1 MKTLAI
7 AILSGCLLA
16 PAWAQEK
23 PAAEKQEKQEE
34 KVANQDTL
42 TPARKMEIAA
52 NTAFENKD
60 YIQALAIYRKLEQQY
75 KDDAK
80 KLEPIQERI
89 RVCMANIEK
98 SMVPGASQQG
108 QQPVA
113 PSEET
118 SPEKRR
124 AHVKPKKETDVYE
137 LSIKALGNFEY
148 DSEKGGNVPEDV
160 KKLAGTKIRTRGFMI
175 PLDQADNI
183 TQFVLVPDLFACCFG
198 QAPQVQHTVVVSTP
212 KGKAVG
218 YYPDEIVVEGH
229 LSVEEKK
236 EDGIIVSLFEVACTS
251 VKPAAK

>member
-1 MKTLAI
+1 M
-7 AILSGCLLA
+7 
-16 PAWAQEK
+16 
-23 PAAEKQEKQEE
+23 
-34 KVANQDTL
+34 V
-42 TPARKMEIAA
+42 
-52 NTAFENKD
+52 
-60 YIQALAIYRKLEQQY
+60 YRKLEQQY
-75 KDDAK
+75 KDDPK

-89 RVCMANIEK
+89 RVCINNIDK
-98 SMVPGASQQG
+98 MSVPGAAQSL
-108 QQPVA
+108 QPA
-113 PSEET
+113 SPAEET
-118 SPEKRR
+118 SPERR
-124 AHVKPKKETDVYE
+124 KPHVKPKKETDVYE

-160 KKLAGTKIRTRGFMI
+160 LKLEGAKIRTRGFMI

-198 QAPQVQHTVVVSTP
+198 QAPQVQHTVIVSTP

-218 YYPDEIVVEGH
+218 YYPDEIVVEGM